1 MFKADDSNSEPELVW
16 SVKAPKLYE
25 KKYLKSNQSK
35 TYVNLVSVSYLLS

>member
-25 KKYLKSNQSK
+25 KSTSSRTNLK
-35 TYVNLVSVSYLLS
+35 LM